1 MRLNPF
7 LEDEKDIGKA
17 QIRAIRNR
25 EFWSLV
31 FGAGKISYTE
41 CRNMCLS
48 EYYEAREAYINY
60 KESLKSN
67 RD

>member
-41 CRNMCLS
+41 WRNMCLS

-67 RD
+67 RG